1 MSAVTSAFAPAHHPR
16 DTLLDQHLS
25 ASVLM
30 AVYLIIGCALAML
43 SVMGLW
49 MNATQQLNATLS
61 TLAYV
66 MTAATPLWFGL
77 GAWVMQRHQRKL
89 RASNRRYDTYVQRH
103 AIAAKHVLAAAPASA
118 ADADADTDAPWE
130 LQAFWGTAR
139 PLPAAIQPAAPRQEV
154 DRPATTPAPAVLQHG
169 RPVSLFGSYQ

>member
-16 DTLLDQHLS
+16 DTLLDRHLS

-49 MNATQQLNATLS
+49 MNATQQLSATLS
-61 TLAYV
+61 TLAYA

-77 GAWVMQRHQRKL
+77 GAWVMQQHQRKL
-89 RASNRRYDTYVQRH
+89 QASNRRYDAYVQRH
-103 AIAAKHVLAAAPASA
+103 AITAERVQPATPVTTAP
-118 ADADADTDAPWE
+118 DVKGDTDAPWE

-139 PLPAAIQPAAPRQEV
+139 PLPAAMPTAAAPLNVVAHSAAMPTARQ
-154 DRPATTPAPAVLQHG
+154 HS
-169 RPVSLFGSYQ
+169 RPVSLFGMYQ